1 VNYKE
6 VVVVVSCLFEHL
18 ATLTRELRVCP
29 PRQARLNCARLP
41 GQSYSTPPL
50 GRRLFFLLSQGRD
63 LTLVLPAVKCSGCP
77 PFQTTATATYILLS
91 LLLFFRPQFRVR
103 LGDLTSALESSSCIW
118 VQLARLQHP
127 VLGMWVLGPD
137 QHLLLA
143 SFSPLY
149 LPLLSLR

>member
-1 VNYKE
+1 MNHKE
-6 VVVVVSCLFEHL
+6 VVVDVSCLFEHL

-29 PRQARLNCARLP
+29 PRQARAQARLP
-41 GQSYSTPPL
+41 ANHIPH
-50 GRRLFFLLSQGRD
+50 RLWADDFLFLPSQGRN
-63 LTLVLPAVKCSGCP
+63 LTLVLPAVKCSGSP
-77 PFQTTATATYILLS
+77 PFQTTATATYLLLS
-91 LLLFFRPQFRVR
+91 LLIFFRPQFRVR

-143 SFSPLY
+143 SFPPPY